1 MGHCCSIRCIPV
13 WGYILF
19 QFFPWVNFPRF
30 FGELLARTRWP
41 PGPPVPHDDEE
52 RSRPGNWASLI
63 LEKIALLH
71 THAHTHTHLQ
81 HLVID
86 ISLPVDFVRR
96 FREKLCTC
104 KPAIF
109 LGITPAQSS
118 VTPHV
123 YLPVVRRQT
132 QVGLRADAFP
142 ACLDCNHISNQKA
155 QVKSPQCEQE
165 SQQ

>member
-1 MGHCCSIRCIPV
+1 MHPSLGLYLISIFPMGKFHPFLWGAFSSDRMAPRAAGATWWWREIRAWEPGWFDSGKNCFITH
-13 WGYILF
+13 
-19 QFFPWVNFPRF
+19 
-30 FGELLARTRWP
+30 TR
-41 PGPPVPHDDEE
+41 
-52 RSRPGNWASLI
+52 
-63 LEKIALLH
+63 
-71 THAHTHTHLQ
+71 THTHLQ
-81 HLVID
+81 HLVND

-96 FREKLCTC
+96 FREKLYNC